1 MARCTGLILLVVA
14 ASVGLS
20 TCGSSSTDS
29 LAPTAIAVKRYMGT
43 GATAGAL
50 DAAGFSGGAV
60 FTKIDPSEF
69 EYAIAVALQ
78 ADGKIIAVGHSVLGG
93 QGVIALVRYKTD
105 GSLDTVFG
113 SSGVVRTAVPSVNAV
128 GTAIAMQGT
137 QILVAGST
145 FNPSTGM
152 TGIAV
157 VRYDANGLL
166 DTAGFGTAGI
176 VSAEIGPGTD
186 TDLVSLALQGTNIIV
201 AGATSE
207 GNFVLQRYDSN
218 GVLDTTFGTTGTAT
232 TNVGSSATSP
242 AIALQSTGEI
252 VAAGGARSSTSSAMN
267 AVLVRYD
274 TNGILDT
281 GFGGG
286 VNGGIVLTPIG
297 SSDSF
302 SNAVVVQPTDNKIV
316 VAGHANVNFSADTS
330 DITLLRYSP
339 AGALETTFG
348 LPAQAGKVVTTL
360 GGFDN
365 AFSVALQAD
374 LKIVVSGNT
383 RSASSAVRVAVLRF
397 NATGT
402 LDTTF
407 DTDGLV
413 TTQATGPSTI
423 ASGNAVLVQPD
434 GGIVV
439 AGYD

>member
-1 MARCTGLILLVVA
+1 MNEKMARCTGLILLVVA

-157 VRYDANGLL
+157 VRYDANSGRAQ
-166 DTAGFGTAGI
+166 TPTSFRSPFRAPISSWPGPRARGI
-176 VSAEIGPGTD
+176 SFC
-186 TDLVSLALQGTNIIV
+186 S
-201 AGATSE
+201 
-207 GNFVLQRYDSN
+207 
-218 GVLDTTFGTTGTAT
+218 AT
-232 TNVGSSATSP
+232 TRMGCLTRPSGPLAPPRQMWARARRVPRSP
-242 AIALQSTGEI
+242 FSRP
-252 VAAGGARSSTSSAMN
+252 ARSSR
-267 AVLVRYD
+267 L
-274 TNGILDT
+274 
-281 GFGGG
+281 
-286 VNGGIVLTPIG
+286 
-297 SSDSF
+297 
-302 SNAVVVQPTDNKIV
+302 
-316 VAGHANVNFSADTS
+316 
-330 DITLLRYSP
+330 
-339 AGALETTFG
+339 GAHG
-348 LPAQAGKVVTTL
+348 APR
-360 GGFDN
+360 
-365 AFSVALQAD
+365 ALQ
-374 LKIVVSGNT
+374 
-383 RSASSAVRVAVLRF
+383 
-397 NATGT
+397 
-402 LDTTF
+402 
-407 DTDGLV
+407 
-413 TTQATGPSTI
+413 
-423 ASGNAVLVQPD
+423 
-434 GGIVV
+434 
-439 AGYD
+439 